1 MAYPVY
7 AAAKNPHALFVLKD
21 RAAEWPSEQRKRGN
35 WGDTSFA
42 KSKGVKSKAAAPS
55 EYFHPWQQEHEAR
68 YGESAKPA
76 KVVTPRI
83 TRCEFDGEVLRVE
96 WNDASKATE
105 WVLEYAPTWWPAA
118 YETTVSPPN
127 RASLL
132 YSSLLLN
139 VDHESPE
146 APILT
151 GAPILTQVS
160 SKSATLRFPDGGA
173 DALDGTVEVR
183 IKGAAFSDWR
193 LAGQPCAQPYSMP
206 RVSQR
211 FGDGVPKIR
220 LADTTA
226 ANSSW

>member
-1 MAYPVY
+1 MATGAYLKYGIGPGHQTNRGFWYRNDSLLSKDGVAYPVY

-118 YETTVSPPN
+118 YETTVS
-127 RASLL
+127 
-132 YSSLLLN
+132 
-139 VDHESPE
+139 
-146 APILT
+146 
-151 GAPILTQVS
+151 